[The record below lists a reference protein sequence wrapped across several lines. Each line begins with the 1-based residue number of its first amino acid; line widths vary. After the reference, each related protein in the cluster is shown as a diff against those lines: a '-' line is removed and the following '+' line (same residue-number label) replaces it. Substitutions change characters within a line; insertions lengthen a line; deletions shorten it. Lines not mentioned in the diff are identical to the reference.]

1 VNTPVQH
8 NDVIERI
15 VSRRAF
21 LSAGGG
27 GFVAALAARVVG
39 AQQPPAQTMS
49 GPMSSAAYVPVS
61 LPPRPGATPLL
72 DTEQRDALEKHLK
85 CQCGCPMDI
94 YLCRTTDFA
103 CPLSPKVHADV
114 EALIAGGYSEAEIRD
129 AFVAAYG
136 ERVLT
141 APKPQG
147 FNLLAYVAPF
157 AALGVGAGLAAWLI
171 HQWRK
176 PLATVPGA
184 AHIPQV
190 AGTAEE
196 MARLDA
202 AVRDDS
208 R

>member
-1 VNTPVQH
+1 M
-8 NDVIERI
+8 
-15 VSRRAF
+15 VSRRRF
-21 LSAGGG
+21 LAATGA
-27 GFVAALAARVVG
+27 GFVSLVALRAAG
-39 AQQPPAQTMS
+39 AQQAPAQTMS
-49 GPMSSAAYVPVS
+49 GPMSGEAYVPVAR
-61 LPPRPGATPLL
+61 PPRAGATPQL
-72 DTEQRDALEKHLK
+72 DTEQRDLLEKHLK
-85 CQCGCPMDI
+85 CQCGCPLDI
-94 YLCRTTDFA
+94 YTCRTTDFA

-114 EALIAGGYSEAEIRD
+114 EALIAGGYTADEIRE

-141 APKPQG
+141 APKAEG

-157 AALGVGAGLAAWLI
+157 AVLGLGAALAGWLI
-171 HQWRK
+171 HQWRRPVAVK
-176 PLATVPGA
+176 AGEP
-184 AHIPQV
+184 HIPQV